1 MSKASGI
8 QAAIEKATHETL
20 LRADPNYNSEV
31 KDLVNSRPDM
41 PKEAIQYFKKRV
53 ISRNPKIQILTL
65 ELLEYLVA
73 NTSLPFYTQV
83 ASKDF
88 LSSLAQVYRSR
99 DVDSQVKQKLKDML
113 TNWYRR
119 FVDAKDILPGFTD
132 IYTQLKLGAE
142 IDRAAE
148 IRPQAFT
155 SEKSQNRPLPQAKA
169 DKLKADL
176 QVVRDNISLTN
187 DMITAGERADNET
200 LVELVNTLK
209 AMESKLFK
217 LLERLEDMDVMEYC
231 LGIKDDLQDVLR
243 KYGDLKSGKIIQPAS
258 VDLFFDPIPEK
269 PKVQVPASSNLHD
282 LIFDPIGQVPLAN
295 SVSPFTYAAPNMQTV
310 PEAPKSSMYVTNP
323 IAKQVDPFDSM
334 FGQNPSFPSS
344 NPPFSSGNF
353 VNSGS
358 QPQIFPNSNPN
369 PVANYSNI
377 PQSTYNN
384 PNQKPFA
391 PPLQAFQGLDL
402 SSPYPSYN
410 PPASYPQYPTTG
422 PNPSMAMKPTAIKS
436 NLVQY
441 PVEEKKKDF
450 DDLFDFKF

>member
-1 MSKASGI
+1 MSKGSII

-41 PKEAIQYFKKRV
+41 PKEAIQFFKKRV

-99 DVDSQVKQKLKDML
+99 DVDSQVKQKLKEML

-132 IYTQLKLGAE
+132 IYTQLKLGPE
-142 IDRAAE
+142 IDRGIE
-148 IRPQAFT
+148 IRPQSFA
-155 SEKSQNRPLPQAKA
+155 SEKPSQNRPLPQAKA
-169 DKLKADL
+169 DKLKTDL

-187 DMITAGERADNET
+187 DMIKAGERADNET

-231 LGIKDDLQDVLR
+231 LGIKDDLQDVLK
-243 KYGDLKSGKIIQPAS
+243 KYSDLKSGKSFQPAH

-269 PKVQVPASSNLHD
+269 PKAQDPVINNLHD
-282 LIFDPIGQVPLAN
+282 LIFDPINQVPFENKMTNFATN
-295 SVSPFTYAAPNMQTV
+295 NMKTI
-310 PEAPKSSMYVTNP
+310 PEVQKPGIYVTNP
-323 IAKQVDPFDSM
+323 VVNKIDPFDSM
-334 FGQNPSFPSS
+334 FGQNINYPS
-344 NPPFSSGNF
+344 NNF
-353 VNSGS
+353 VNPGP
-358 QPQIFPNSNPN
+358 QPQIFPNPN
-369 PVANYSNI
+369 PIPNYSNI
-377 PQSTYNN
+377 PQNTYNN
-384 PNQKPFA
+384 PSIGSFA
-391 PPLQAFQGLDL
+391 PPVQAFQGLDL
-402 SSPYPSYN
+402 SSSYPSYK

-422 PNPSMAMKPTAIKS
+422 PSPTIAMKPTQIKS

>member
-1 MSKASGI
+1 MSKSSVI
-8 QAAIEKATHETL
+8 QVAIENATHETL
-20 LRADPNYNSEV
+20 LRPDPNYNSEV
-31 KDLVNSRPDM
+31 RDLVNSRPDM

-113 TNWYRR
+113 TNWYRK
-119 FVDAKDILPGFTD
+119 FIDAKDILPGFTD

-142 IDRAAE
+142 IDRVADT
-148 IRPQAFT
+148 RPQAFT
-155 SEKSQNRPLPQAKA
+155 SEKPSQNKPLPQAKA

-200 LVELVNTLK
+200 LVELINTLK
-209 AMESKLFK
+209 AMESKLLK
-217 LLERLEDMDVMEYC
+217 LLERLEDMNVMEYC
-231 LGIKDDLQDVLR
+231 LGIKDDLQNVLR
-243 KYGDLKSGKIIQPAS
+243 KYGDLKSGKIVKPVH
-258 VDLFFDPIPEK
+258 VDLFFDSVPEK
-269 PKVQVPASSNLHD
+269 PKVQDPVLNNLHD
-282 LIFDPIGQVPLAN
+282 LIFDPVGQVSSAN
-295 SVSPFTYAAPNMQTV
+295 NVSPFPFATPSMQIPEV
-310 PEAPKSSMYVTNP
+310 PKLDMFVTNP
-323 IAKQVDPFDSM
+323 ISKQVDPFDSM
-334 FGQNPSFPSS
+334 FNQNP
-344 NPPFSSGNF
+344 
-353 VNSGS
+353 VY
-358 QPQIFPNSNPN
+358 SNPN
-369 PVANYSNI
+369 PVFPNTNFINQGPQIYPNPVPSYSNI
-377 PQSTYNN
+377 PQGNYNN
-384 PNQKPFA
+384 PSLGSFT
-391 PPLQAFQGLDL
+391 PPVQAFQGLDL
-402 SSPYPSYN
+402 SSSSYN
-410 PPASYPQYPTTG
+410 PTPSYPKYPTIV
-422 PNPSMAMKPTAIKS
+422 PNPSMPMKPTTIKS